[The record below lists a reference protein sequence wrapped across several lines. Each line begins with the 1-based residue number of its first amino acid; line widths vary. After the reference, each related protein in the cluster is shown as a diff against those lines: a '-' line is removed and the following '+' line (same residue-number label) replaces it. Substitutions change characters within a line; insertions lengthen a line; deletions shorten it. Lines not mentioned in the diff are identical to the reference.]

1 MELLR
6 PLFNRA
12 GLGFF
17 RKYGVE
23 TGSGIFQKYDD
34 VSVVDFERCMATNT
48 TGLLI
53 EAQAVCPRMIARGLG
68 VIGISGATA
77 SIRGKPVLSAFAP
90 AKATQK
96 MLAETLARDL
106 GPQNIHVFYAVV
118 DGVIKA
124 DTKNNR
130 FMDPEDIADTYW
142 GLANQKK
149 SAWTFELDL
158 RSFSER

>member
-6 PLFNRA
+6 PLFNKA
-12 GLGFF
+12 GLGFC

-23 TGSGIFQKYDD
+23 SGSGIFQKYDD

-53 EAQAVCPRMIARGLG
+53 VAQAVCPRMIARGRG
-68 VIGISGATA
+68 VIGITGATA

-90 AKATQK
+90 AKAAQK

-106 GPQNIHVFYAVV
+106 GHKNIHMV
-118 DGVIKA
+118 
-124 DTKNNR
+124 
-130 FMDPEDIADTYW
+130 
-142 GLANQKK
+142 NQPQEEPSIVNLQRGRK
-149 SAWTFELDL
+149 
-158 RSFSER
+158 FSSSL